1 MINKVIL
8 VGRVGRP
15 PEINYTPS
23 GIEVCKFSMATSE
36 TYKDKAGA
44 KQEKTEWH
52 NIVAW
57 GGLAKICAEYV
68 TKGMILYVEGKMTT
82 REWTNKEGAK
92 QRTTEV
98 TIPQYGGV
106 MKMLGG
112 GQPKEKPAENTEP
125 GPTGNDEGDVP
136 F

>member
-1 MINKVIL
+1 
-8 VGRVGRP
+8 
-15 PEINYTPS
+15 
-23 GIEVCKFSMATSE
+23 MATSE
-36 TYKDKAGA
+36 SYKKKDGSKE
-44 KQEKTEWH
+44 EKTEWH

-57 GGLAKICAEYV
+57 GALAKICAEYV

-82 REWTNKEGAK
+82 RQWEGK
-92 QRTTEV
+92 DGSKRQTTEV

-112 GQPKEKPAENTEP
+112 GAPKEKPS
-125 GPTGNDEGDVP
+125 DEGYDGPPPAGKEEDIP